1 MAAREVERVALMAIQ
16 PRFAQA
22 ILAGTKTIEFRKRSF
37 AANVR
42 TVLIYETAPTQQII
56 GEFDLCEHVI
66 APPASLWRQFSDVGG
81 IDAESFDTYF
91 AGYDEAVGLTIASV
105 RVYRRGVALSELTP
119 TPAVPQSFAYLEN
132 DQVEQVRARSLAA
145 ELVEFQVSSA

>member
-1 MAAREVERVALMAIQ
+1 MAIQ
-16 PRFAQA
+16 PRFARA
-22 ILAGTKTIEFRKRSF
+22 ILAGTKTIEFRKRTF

-42 TVLIYETAPTQQII
+42 TVLIYETAPTQQIV
-56 GEFDLCEHVI
+56 GEFDLCEHVV
-66 APPASLWRQFSDVGG
+66 APPANLWRQFSDVGG

-105 RVYRRGVALSELTP
+105 RTYARGVALGELTP
-119 TPAVPQSFAYLEN
+119 APAIPQSFAYLDN

-145 ELVEFQVSSA
+145 KSVELEVASA